1 MVNNSFI
8 NQSKN
13 DDERVRGGGGV
24 ESACVQLDDGGEN

>member
-13 DDERVRGGGGV
+13 DDERVRGGGV